1 MAAGFGHHRGKFAVA
16 EGADHRQ
23 NAGDNPR
30 AENKGRE
37 LAVRAMS
44 ASTRKMPDPIME
56 PATSAVELNSPSVC
70 TIVGASWDVGG
81 AFDGGEFRSRHWAC
95 FI

>member
-1 MAAGFGHHRGKFAVA
+1 MTTQAPRTSAG
-16 EGADHRQ
+16 
-23 NAGDNPR
+23 
-30 AENKGRE
+30 E

-56 PATSAVELNSPSVC
+56 PATSAVELNKPSVC
-70 TIVGASWDVGG
+70 TILGASWVVAAG
-81 AFDGGEFRSRHWAC
+81 FSGGEFGSCHWAC